1 MGEKRAGKGPII
13 IKIPLAKYL
22 RQIAKDWITPY
33 VTKTY
38 GGQVWISDEN
48 PGKCFADE
56 GLNYIE
62 FNESDI
68 FYKLPKEVHQ
78 HIDLETGCH
87 KSLPVILKEIKQK
100 ESSELERIDPK

>member
-1 MGEKRAGKGPII
+1 MSEKKII
-13 IKIPLAKYL
+13 VKIPLTKYL
-22 RQIAKDWITPY
+22 KEITKGWLKPH

-78 HIDLETGCH
+78 HIALEPGCH
-87 KSLPVILKEIKQK
+87 KPLAVVLKEIKQK
-100 ESSELERIDPK
+100 ESSGAAGMEELADV